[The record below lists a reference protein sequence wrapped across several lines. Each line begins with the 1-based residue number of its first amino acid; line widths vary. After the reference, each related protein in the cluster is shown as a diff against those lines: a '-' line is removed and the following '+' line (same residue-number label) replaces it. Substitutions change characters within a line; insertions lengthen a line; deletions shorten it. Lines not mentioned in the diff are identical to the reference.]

1 MVNRTQGSILAK
13 VATSDPLQR
22 SLIWPQNGGGH
33 GELLTLVDGR
43 GWGRI
48 DSDTR
53 KSPSG
58 KWKEGRIICNMRGK
72 KDIIHPHLENDA

>member
-13 VATSDPLQR
+13 VATTAITDLATEC
-22 SLIWPQNGGGH
+22 GGGH

>member
-1 MVNRTQGSILAK
+1 MAK
-13 VATSDPLQR
+13 VATTAITDLATEC
-22 SLIWPQNGGGH
+22 GGGH

-58 KWKEGRIICNMRGK
+58 KKGELFAICEVK
-72 KDIIHPHLENDA
+72 KI